1 MRPNLKPDC
10 DKVKVSCDMKSGGFT
25 LISRRQY
32 STNSFKRDWN
42 DYKNGFGEPSKDH
55 WIGK

>member
-1 MRPNLKPDC
+1 
-10 DKVKVSCDMKSGGFT
+10 MKSGGFT